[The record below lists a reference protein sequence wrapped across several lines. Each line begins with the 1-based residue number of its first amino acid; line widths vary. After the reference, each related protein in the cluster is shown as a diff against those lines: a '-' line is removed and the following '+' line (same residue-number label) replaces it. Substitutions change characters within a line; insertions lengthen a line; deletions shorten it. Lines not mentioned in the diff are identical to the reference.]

1 METADVIVVGA
12 GPTGLFVAADLA
24 EAGIDVVVL
33 DRRGPEQSNLT
44 RAFVVGPRTLE
55 QFDARGIADELVATG
70 SRLTSMRLYRRLWID
85 FAPIP
90 TRFPYQLITPQYETE
105 AVLRAR
111 AVGTGVRFAWRTEVT
126 GLSQNDARVRV
137 TTASGQQW
145 QASYLVGADGSRS
158 TVREA
163 VGEPFP
169 GRVAVRSMMLAD
181 VRFTDPP
188 DAVLR
193 SDANRS
199 GFAFHVP
206 FGDGWH
212 RVIAWNR
219 ADDRPPGAPLD
230 PDDVS
235 TMLRRVF
242 GTDYGLHE
250 TRWLSRFRADER
262 QVARYRIGRV
272 FLAGDAAHVHT
283 PAGAQGMNTGL
294 QDAANLG
301 WRLAAGLRGHAGP
314 EVLDGYQRERHP
326 VAARV
331 IRGSGALMRA
341 ALTAS
346 PRLRA
351 LRLARLGGLSGR
363 WPAPKPV
370 AAAVAGTGIR
380 YPAPPGAHPAVGRRV
395 PDLPLTGRG
404 RLYAALRGGR
414 FVLVRSGR
422 QAGRHPWHGPVTE
435 VVSALPLKADL
446 LVRPDGHL
454 AWADPA

>member
-1 METADVIVVGA
+1 MNTADVVVVGA
-12 GPTGLFVAADLA
+12 GPAGLLVAGDLA

-33 DRRGPEQSNLT
+33 DRRDAQQSNLT

-55 QFDARGIADELVATG
+55 QLDARAMADDLIATG
-70 SRLTSMRLYRRLWID
+70 SKLASMRLYRRLWIE
-85 FAPIP
+85 FSTLQ

-111 AVGTGVRFAWRTEVT
+111 AEHAGVRFEWQSEVT
-126 GLSQNDARVRV
+126 GATQDDARVEV
-137 TTASGQQW
+137 TASGRRW

-158 TVREA
+158 AVREA

-169 GRVAVRSMMLAD
+169 GGAAMRSMMLAD
-181 VRFTDPP
+181 VRFTEHP

-193 SDANRS
+193 ADANRD

-206 FGDGWH
+206 FGDGWY

-219 ADDRPPGAPLD
+219 ADDRPAGAPLEL
-230 PDDVS
+230 DDVR
-235 TMLRRVF
+235 TMLAGVF
-242 GTDYGLHE
+242 GTDYGAHDA
-250 TRWLSRFRADER
+250 RWLTRFRADER
-262 QVARYRIGRV
+262 QVTRYRIGRV
-272 FLAGDAAHVHT
+272 VLVGDAAHVHT
-283 PAGAQGMNTGL
+283 PAGAQGMNTSL

-301 WRLAAGLRGHAGP
+301 WRLVAAVRGNAGMD
-314 EVLDGYQRERHP
+314 VLDDYHRERHT
-326 VAARV
+326 VARRV
-331 IRGSGALMRA
+331 IQGSGALVRVA
-341 ALTAS
+341 KTAS
-346 PRLRA
+346 PGLRA
-351 LRLARLGGLSGR
+351 LRLARLGGLSNR
-363 WPAPKPV
+363 WPVPRPI

-395 PDLPLTGRG
+395 PDLPLADGD

-422 QAGRHPWHGPVTE
+422 RSGHHPWRGPVTE
-435 VVSALPLKADL
+435 VAAAGPLRADL

-454 AWADPA
+454 AWTA